1 MDVGQESSTI
11 QQPWNIDG
19 RQLLD
24 IYFKTNAYPYTRHHI
39 DSYDQFLQKDMQLVI
54 KSQNPII
61 ILKDLIPDTNYYKY
75 RVEINVGGP
84 DASGIYIGSP
94 TVSLQGADEVR
105 LMYPNEARLRNLT
118 YASTVYADMHIKI
131 TLNRI
136 ENNTLITEA
145 PIEIMEPR
153 FALFRIPIMLH
164 SRYCILNKKPKE
176 FLQEVGECPYD
187 HGGYFI
193 IEGGEKVI
201 VSIQEQAFNTLYTN
215 LQTND
220 PDYSAY
226 ATITCFSPKTRITKR
241 VSFGVDKKTGAIKA
255 SIPFIRFPIPL
266 FVLFRALGI
275 QPDQDIVETIFP
287 DIQSPEAQ
295 LLLPYLIPSVSDAYP
310 FLTTF
315 SSIQF
320 MKTFTKGY
328 SEAHVLDI
336 LHNMFF
342 IHVEDQP
349 GARAQTLG
357 NYVRQLLRLVAG
369 IDPPTDKDN
378 TRNQRC
384 LVSGFST
391 QMLFQ
396 GIYNLWVKTAA
407 LAIDKEYNFN
417 PKLYQGQNFQNIF
430 SPANLPR
437 MFAQGY
443 ITEALMKAFRGKW
456 GSGVGEEKSG
466 LIQVLSRLSYL
477 DFMSHCRRVVLNF
490 DTSLKLTGPRHLHP
504 SQFGY
509 YCTNETPG
517 GASIGITKN
526 LSILTMISTGMTLD
540 PFLGW
545 LRRRKFI
552 YDCNEVNAA
561 LRALY
566 ITVEINGGIIGY
578 TAQPEKIVRVLK
590 LLKRTSWLPPFI
602 SIGFDR
608 QRRTVFIYADEG
620 RPLRPLVVI
629 ENSKVPPKLSDNFGE
644 VPLKSKGSLGVP
656 ISLRQIST
664 WRDAVLGSDPDRAD
678 IGLDTSEFT
687 DPLASVAQVSLE
699 DYISRLEQYKSPIEY
714 IDPYEQ
720 NLAYIATFPQ
730 HIQPETS
737 HMEVHPSTMLSV
749 VNSTIP
755 YLNHNQSPRNQ
766 LGCSQ
771 SKQGLSLYCSNWKN
785 RYDNQ
790 VHVLCYPQ
798 APLVST
804 HYQRYFAEGRLNN
817 GFNCIVAL
825 SMYGGY
831 NQEDGIVMNADS
843 IKRGMFRSICYR
855 TYEGFEENDKSSKT
869 RFANPREVAGWN
881 DVRPNLDYS
890 KLDERG
896 FIRVGE
902 YVDEETVIAGRYILV
917 GSQFRDAS
925 ITPQVWTRG
934 RVDDVVVLVGANGL
948 RTVKIRVVQDRSPEI
963 GDKFTNR
970 HGQKGTIGMLI
981 RADDLPRTA
990 DGIVPDLIMNPH
1002 AIPSRMTIAQIL
1014 EQILGKTATINGYMG
1029 DGTAF
1034 SNEGSPADRLGD
1046 ILERNGAE
1054 RFGNEILYNG
1064 VTGEQMPVQIF
1075 MCPLYNMRLKHMVED
1090 KWNAR
1095 GEGRREQRTHQPTG
1109 GRGNQ
1114 GGLKIG
1120 ELERDSLVCHGVTNF
1135 ITESYMKRSDGTQM
1149 VICNGCG
1156 RFPIY
1161 NKRLNIKVCPNCDG
1175 PVKFSGETSKNL
1187 EVLPPLHQ
1195 SRTEFSTVEAPYVIR
1210 LLSQEMETYLNMPLR
1225 FLTSKDAIELKKPAI
1240 DPLMEGPSE
1249 LPTLP
1254 ELVLQDEREIEIV
1267 EEEERKIDEA
1277 VEKPEAS
1284 VMGVPVPK
1292 EILVDD
1298 MGSMPAT
1305 VTEQPLITETQP
1317 VVENLLGEQVAI
1329 EEAQAQTEAQTP
1341 MENIFGLGE
1350 TGTAAAPVQQE
1361 QANLVNL
1368 FGAPQQQLQQPPQFT
1383 QQPPQFMNA
1392 NANMNNLFG
1401 APQQLQ
1407 QQPQSINMNNLFGVS
1422 QQLQQQPQQSQ
1433 ENLMNFFGTVPQQ
1446 QAQAQV
1452 FEPAM
1457 PGAPST
1463 FVVNTEPMI
1472 KNISISQQPQPNLFS
1487 SQGESRPKSPRR
1499 QVDFAEPTSS
1509 SSAISPLT
1517 KINVTKLE

>member
-1 MDVGQESSTI
+1 MEPSPFKNTGILGERQEQSQSLL
-11 QQPWNIDG
+11 DG
-19 RQLLD
+19 RRILD

-39 DSYDQFLQKDMQLVI
+39 DSYDQFLQKDLQLVI

-61 ILKDLIPDTNYYKY
+61 ILKDLIPNTNQYKY
-75 RVEINVGGP
+75 RVEINVGGT

-94 TVSLQGADEVR
+94 TVSLQGSDEVR
-105 LMYPNEARLRNLT
+105 LMYPSEARLRNLT
-118 YASTVYADMHIKI
+118 YASTVYADMHVKI
-131 TLNRI
+131 IMNRL
-136 ENNTLITEA
+136 EGNTIVTEA

-164 SRYCILNKKPKE
+164 SRYCVLHKKPKI
-176 FLQEVGECPYD
+176 FLQEVGECVYD

-193 IEGGEKVI
+193 IEGGEKVL

-215 LQTND
+215 LQNND

-241 VSFGVDKKTGAIKA
+241 VSFGVDKKTGAIKV
-255 SIPFIRFPIPL
+255 SIPFIRAPIPL
-266 FVLFRALGI
+266 FVLFRALGV

-287 DIQSPEAQ
+287 DLESPEAQ
-295 LLLPYLIPSVSDAYP
+295 LLLPHLISSVSDAYP
-310 FLTTF
+310 FLT
-315 SSIQF
+315 SYSAVQF

-336 LHNMFF
+336 LHNQLFV
-342 IHVEDQP
+342 HVDDQP
-349 GARAQTLG
+349 GARVQTLG

-369 IDPPTDKDN
+369 IDDATDKDN

-396 GIYNLWVKTAA
+396 GIYALWVKTAA
-407 LAIDKEYNFN
+407 LVIDKEYNFN
-417 PKLYQGQNFQNIF
+417 PKLYQGINFQNIF
-430 SPANLPR
+430 ASSNLPR

-443 ITEALMKAFRGKW
+443 ITEALTKAFRGKW

-545 LRRRKFI
+545 LRHRRFI
-552 YDCNEVNAA
+552 YECNEVNAA

-566 ITVEINGGIIGY
+566 IRVELNGGIIGY
-578 TAQPEKIVRVLK
+578 TAQPEKFVQVLK
-590 LLKRTSWLPPFI
+590 LFKYTSWLPPFV

-620 RPLRPLVVI
+620 RPLRPLVII
-629 ENSKVPPKLSDNFGE
+629 ENSKIPT
-644 VPLKSKGSLGVP
+644 SLFQVT
-656 ISLRQIST
+656 T
-664 WRDAVLGSDPDRAD
+664 WRDSILGSDPERTD
-678 IGLDTSEFT
+678 IGLDTSEFA
-687 DPLASVAQVSLE
+687 DPLAEVSQVTLE
-699 DYISRLEQYKSPIEY
+699 DYIGRLEQYKAPIEY

-720 NLAYIATFPQ
+720 NMAFIATFPE
-730 HIQPETS
+730 HILSETS

-771 SKQGLSLYCSNWKN
+771 SKQGVSLYCSNWKN

-825 SMYGGY
+825 SMYAGY

-843 IKRGMFRSICYR
+843 IKRGMFRSIFYR
-855 TYEGFEENDKSSKT
+855 SYEAFEENDKSTKT

-881 DVRPNLDYS
+881 NIRPNLDYS

-902 YVDEETVIAGRYILV
+902 YIDEETVIAGRYILS
-917 GSQFRDAS
+917 GSQFKDS
-925 ITPQVWTRG
+925 SVTPQVWTRG
-934 RVDDVVVLVGANGL
+934 RVDDVVVIVGANGL

-981 RADDLPRTA
+981 RSDDLPRTA

-1002 AIPSRMTIAQIL
+1002 AIPSRMTIAQIM
-1014 EQILGKTATINGYMG
+1014 EQIMGKTSTINGYMG

-1046 ILERNGAE
+1046 ILEKGGAE

-1064 VTGEQMPVQIF
+1064 VTGEQIPVQIF

-1135 ITESYMKRSDGTQM
+1135 ITESYMKRSDGTELT
-1149 VICNGCG
+1149 ICNGCG

-1187 EVLPPLHQ
+1187 EVIPPLHQ

-1225 FLTSKDAIELKKPAI
+1225 FLTSKDVMELKKPVI

-1254 ELVLQDEREIEIV
+1254 ELVLQDEREIEML
-1267 EEEERKIDEA
+1267 EEEERKVDEKT
-1277 VEKPEAS
+1277 EKPEAS

-1292 EILVDD
+1292 EMLVDD
-1298 MGSMPAT
+1298 MGSMPPS
-1305 VTEQPLITETQP
+1305 VTFEAAPAIEPL
-1317 VVENLLGEQVAI
+1317 ENLLGIQ
-1329 EEAQAQTEAQTP
+1329 EEPVVQTEEGETGALNLPTAAEQPT
-1341 MENIFGLGE
+1341 ENLLNIFGGPQQPMSQSE
-1350 TGTAAAPVQQE
+1350 QQSNMNNIFGGPQQPMQQSEQQSNMNNIFGVPQPPQQQSNMNNIFGFTPQMQQQPVYQAQQ
-1361 QANLVNL
+1361 
-1368 FGAPQQQLQQPPQFT
+1368 APQQ
-1383 QQPPQFMNA
+1383 
-1392 NANMNNLFG
+1392 
-1401 APQQLQ
+1401 
-1407 QQPQSINMNNLFGVS
+1407 
-1422 QQLQQQPQQSQ
+1422 
-1433 ENLMNFFGTVPQQ
+1433 NLMNFFGASQPQIQ
-1446 QAQAQV
+1446 GQAQI
-1452 FEPAM
+1452 FEPAL
-1457 PGAPST
+1457 PGAPGT

-1472 KNISISQQPQPNLFS
+1472 KNVTITQASQQPNLFAEAS
-1487 SQGESRPKSPRR
+1487 ESRAKTPRR
-1499 QVDFAEPTSS
+1499 QVGFNEPAGSFG
-1509 SSAISPLT
+1509 AGPVPPLT
-1517 KINVTKLE
+1517 KINVTKLG